1 MINVND
7 LIGLVYGWGHRPDD
21 GSGKT
26 DCFQLACEIHRRLGF
41 GDYSPQ
47 YNWVYAEY
55 TDDTFPRR
63 RMARWLLENGIR
75 CKHPKPGAVVL
86 LPVEVGAALGTYID
100 STDVLFIGPGH
111 HVIRAPLGGI
121 GQIFW
126 MNR

>member
-1 MINVND
+1 MITVND
-7 LIGLVYGWGHRPDD
+7 LIGLSYGWGHRPDD

-26 DCFQLACEIHRRLGF
+26 DCFQLACEVHRRMGF

-47 YNWVYAEY
+47 YDWVYTEY
-55 TDDTFPRR
+55 TDNTFPRR
-63 RMARWLLENGIR
+63 RMARWMLENGER
-75 CKHPKPGAVVL
+75 RKTPVSGAVVL

-100 STDVLFIGPGH
+100 DTDVLFIGPGN
-111 HVIRAPLGGI
+111 HVIRAPLGSI

>member
-1 MINVND
+1 
-7 LIGLVYGWGHRPDD
+7 
-21 GSGKT
+21 
-26 DCFQLACEIHRRLGF
+26 
-41 GDYSPQ
+41 
-47 YNWVYAEY
+47 
-55 TDDTFPRR
+55 
-63 RMARWLLENGIR
+63 MARWLLENGIR